1 MILRSEILWKRQPG
15 CWDGD
20 LIDKLADTSS
30 AALRGESWFPQ
41 PLMKHDSLFGR
52 LFECHAAESTGLH

>member
-1 MILRSEILWKRQPG
+1 MAIPEDRFGTVR
-15 CWDGD
+15 DD